1 MIKILLL
8 IDYSS
13 EFDRKLLRGLVQYS
27 KENGP
32 WLFYRLPSYYSAMH
46 GEQGILKW
54 AKEWKADAIIGQ
66 WNNDTIDLQK
76 ELNIPV
82 VLQNYHHRSVTYS
95 NLTGGYKGTGR
106 MAAQFFAKRMFRN
119 FAYFGVKGVVWSDE
133 RCEGYRQEVK
143 RIGGEFF
150 SFESDKQEDEIRMEV
165 SQWLQQL
172 PKPVALF
179 CCDDAHALFISE
191 TCRMNN
197 IHIPEEIA
205 LLGVDNDE
213 LMCNISDPPISS
225 IELEVERGGYSIGRL
240 IHQQI
245 KKEHG
250 GTFNIVINPIR
261 IELRQSTEKHNI
273 KDPYILEFLGI
284 PEQTD
289 FSETELE
296 SRLIDHLQEFLL
308 ELGTGFAFVARQKR
322 FTFEEDHFRVDLVF
336 YNRLLQCFVLFDLKT
351 EKLKHQDL
359 GQMQM
364 YVNYYD
370 RYEKTD
376 FENPTIGILL
386 CPQKNDAVVELTLP
400 ENSNIFPS
408 QYQLYLP
415 DKKLLQKKLQEWI
428 EEETGGEDD

>member
-1 MIKILLL
+1 MERDMENKNILPANPEDSVPELKILCQKAVDL
-8 IDYSS
+8 IDRARNTAIR
-13 EFDRKLLRGLVQYS
+13 EVNLVQLLTYYTLGKWIVEVQQGGSGRAKYGKRVLETLSGALNHAFGKGYS
-27 KENGP
+27 VSTLTNIRK
-32 WLFYRLPSYYSAMH
+32 FYEIYKNRISAPMVTDFSEPNPQPLVTKFGNDVPFRLSWTHYL
-46 GEQGILKW
+46 ILMR
-54 AKEWKADAIIGQ
+54 I
-66 WNNDTIDLQK
+66 
-76 ELNIPV
+76 
-82 VLQNYHHRSVTYS
+82 QNE
-95 NLTGGYKGTGR
+95 
-106 MAAQFFAKRMFRN
+106 
-119 FAYFGVKGVVWSDE
+119 DE
-133 RCEGYRQEVK
+133 RDFYEQLAIQENWGKRVLSRQYGSSLYE
-143 RIGGEFF
+143 RMLIGK
-150 SFESDKQEDEIRMEV
+150 DKQQILRL
-165 SQWLQQL
+165 SKKGQL
-172 PKPVALF
+172 AEKPADLV
-179 CCDDAHALFISE
+179 
-191 TCRMNN
+191 
-197 IHIPEEIA
+197 
-205 LLGVDNDE
+205 
-213 LMCNISDPPISS
+213 
-225 IELEVERGGYSIGRL
+225 
-240 IHQQI
+240 
-245 KKEHG
+245 
-250 GTFNIVINPIR
+250 
-261 IELRQSTEKHNI
+261 

-386 CPQKNDAVVELTLP
+386 CPQKNDAIVELTLP
-400 ENSNIFPS
+400 ENSNIFAS

>member
-1 MIKILLL
+1 MERDMENKSILPANPEDSVPELKILCQKAVDL
-8 IDYSS
+8 IDRARNTAIR
-13 EFDRKLLRGLVQYS
+13 EVNLVQLLTYYTLGKWIVEVQQGGSGRAKYGKRVLETLSDALNHAFGKGYS
-27 KENGP
+27 VSTLTNIRKFYEIYKNRIPAPMVTDFAEPNSQPLVTKFGNDVPFRLSWTHYLILMRIQNEEERDFYEQLAIQENWGKRE
-32 WLFYRLPSYYSAMH
+32 LSRQYGSSLYERML
-46 GEQGILKW
+46 
-54 AKEWKADAIIGQ
+54 IG
-66 WNNDTIDLQK
+66 K
-76 ELNIPV
+76 
-82 VLQNYHHRSVTYS
+82 
-95 NLTGGYKGTGR
+95 
-106 MAAQFFAKRMFRN
+106 
-119 FAYFGVKGVVWSDE
+119 
-133 RCEGYRQEVK
+133 
-143 RIGGEFF
+143 
-150 SFESDKQEDEIRMEV
+150 DKQQILRL
-165 SQWLQQL
+165 S
-172 PKPVALF
+172 KK
-179 CCDDAHALFISE
+179 
-191 TCRMNN
+191 
-197 IHIPEEIA
+197 
-205 LLGVDNDE
+205 
-213 LMCNISDPPISS
+213 
-225 IELEVERGGYSIGRL
+225 GRL
-240 IHQQI
+240 A
-245 KKEHG
+245 
-250 GTFNIVINPIR
+250 
-261 IELRQSTEKHNI
+261 EKPADLV

-400 ENSNIFPS
+400 ENSNIFAS

>member
-1 MIKILLL
+1 MERDMENKNILSANPEDSVPELKILCQKAVDL
-8 IDYSS
+8 IDRARNTAIR
-13 EFDRKLLRGLVQYS
+13 EVNLVQLLTYYTLGKWIVEIQQGGSGRAKYGKRVLETLSDALNHAFGKGYS
-27 KENGP
+27 VSTLTNIRKFYEIYKNRISAPMVTDFSEPNSQPLVTKFGNDVPFRLSWTHYLILMRIQNEEERDFYERLAIQENWGKRE
-32 WLFYRLPSYYSAMH
+32 LSRQYGSSLYERML
-46 GEQGILKW
+46 
-54 AKEWKADAIIGQ
+54 IG
-66 WNNDTIDLQK
+66 K
-76 ELNIPV
+76 
-82 VLQNYHHRSVTYS
+82 
-95 NLTGGYKGTGR
+95 
-106 MAAQFFAKRMFRN
+106 
-119 FAYFGVKGVVWSDE
+119 
-133 RCEGYRQEVK
+133 
-143 RIGGEFF
+143 
-150 SFESDKQEDEIRMEV
+150 DKQQILRL
-165 SQWLQQL
+165 S
-172 PKPVALF
+172 KK
-179 CCDDAHALFISE
+179 
-191 TCRMNN
+191 
-197 IHIPEEIA
+197 
-205 LLGVDNDE
+205 
-213 LMCNISDPPISS
+213 
-225 IELEVERGGYSIGRL
+225 GRL
-240 IHQQI
+240 A
-245 KKEHG
+245 
-250 GTFNIVINPIR
+250 
-261 IELRQSTEKHNI
+261 EKPADLV

-400 ENSNIFPS
+400 ENSNIFAS

>member
-1 MIKILLL
+1 MKRDMENKNILPANPEDSVPELKILCQKAVDL
-8 IDYSS
+8 IDRARNTAIR
-13 EFDRKLLRGLVQYS
+13 EVNLVQLLTYYTLGKWIVEVQQGGSGRAKYGKRVLETLSDALNHVFGKGYS
-27 KENGP
+27 VSTLTNIRKFYEIYKNRISAPMVTDFAEPNSQPLVTKFGNDVPFRLSWTHYLILMRIQNEEERDFYEQLAIQENWGKRE
-32 WLFYRLPSYYSAMH
+32 LSRQYGSSLYERML
-46 GEQGILKW
+46 
-54 AKEWKADAIIGQ
+54 IG
-66 WNNDTIDLQK
+66 K
-76 ELNIPV
+76 
-82 VLQNYHHRSVTYS
+82 
-95 NLTGGYKGTGR
+95 
-106 MAAQFFAKRMFRN
+106 
-119 FAYFGVKGVVWSDE
+119 
-133 RCEGYRQEVK
+133 
-143 RIGGEFF
+143 
-150 SFESDKQEDEIRMEV
+150 DKQQILRL
-165 SQWLQQL
+165 S
-172 PKPVALF
+172 KK
-179 CCDDAHALFISE
+179 
-191 TCRMNN
+191 
-197 IHIPEEIA
+197 
-205 LLGVDNDE
+205 
-213 LMCNISDPPISS
+213 
-225 IELEVERGGYSIGRL
+225 GRL
-240 IHQQI
+240 A
-245 KKEHG
+245 
-250 GTFNIVINPIR
+250 
-261 IELRQSTEKHNI
+261 EKPADLV

-400 ENSNIFPS
+400 ENSNIFAS

>member
-1 MIKILLL
+1 MERDMENKNILPANPEDSVPELKILCQKAVDL
-8 IDYSS
+8 IDRARNTAIR
-13 EFDRKLLRGLVQYS
+13 EVNLVQLLTYYTLGKWIVEVQQGGSGRAKYGKRVLETLSDALNHVFGKGYS
-27 KENGP
+27 VSTLTNIRKFYEIYKNRISAPMVTDFAEPNSQPLVTKFGNDVPFRLSWTHYLILMRIQNEEERDFYEQLAIQENWGKRE
-32 WLFYRLPSYYSAMH
+32 LSRQYGSSLYERML
-46 GEQGILKW
+46 
-54 AKEWKADAIIGQ
+54 IG
-66 WNNDTIDLQK
+66 K
-76 ELNIPV
+76 
-82 VLQNYHHRSVTYS
+82 
-95 NLTGGYKGTGR
+95 
-106 MAAQFFAKRMFRN
+106 
-119 FAYFGVKGVVWSDE
+119 
-133 RCEGYRQEVK
+133 
-143 RIGGEFF
+143 
-150 SFESDKQEDEIRMEV
+150 DKQQILRL
-165 SQWLQQL
+165 S
-172 PKPVALF
+172 KK
-179 CCDDAHALFISE
+179 
-191 TCRMNN
+191 
-197 IHIPEEIA
+197 
-205 LLGVDNDE
+205 
-213 LMCNISDPPISS
+213 
-225 IELEVERGGYSIGRL
+225 GRL
-240 IHQQI
+240 A
-245 KKEHG
+245 
-250 GTFNIVINPIR
+250 
-261 IELRQSTEKHNI
+261 EKPADLV

-400 ENSNIFPS
+400 ENSNIFAS

>member
-1 MIKILLL
+1 MERDMENKNILPANPEDSVPELKLLCQKAVDL
-8 IDYSS
+8 IDRARNTAIR
-13 EFDRKLLRGLVQYS
+13 EVNLVQLLTYYTLGKWIVEVQQGGSGRAKYGKRVLETLSDALNHAFGKGYS
-27 KENGP
+27 VSTLTNIRKFYEIYKNRISAPMVTDFSEPNSQPLVTKFGNDVPFRLSWTHYLILMRIQNEEERDFYEQLAIQENWGKRE
-32 WLFYRLPSYYSAMH
+32 LSRQYGSSLYERML
-46 GEQGILKW
+46 
-54 AKEWKADAIIGQ
+54 IG
-66 WNNDTIDLQK
+66 K
-76 ELNIPV
+76 
-82 VLQNYHHRSVTYS
+82 
-95 NLTGGYKGTGR
+95 
-106 MAAQFFAKRMFRN
+106 
-119 FAYFGVKGVVWSDE
+119 
-133 RCEGYRQEVK
+133 
-143 RIGGEFF
+143 
-150 SFESDKQEDEIRMEV
+150 DKQQILRL
-165 SQWLQQL
+165 S
-172 PKPVALF
+172 KK
-179 CCDDAHALFISE
+179 
-191 TCRMNN
+191 
-197 IHIPEEIA
+197 
-205 LLGVDNDE
+205 
-213 LMCNISDPPISS
+213 
-225 IELEVERGGYSIGRL
+225 GRL
-240 IHQQI
+240 A
-245 KKEHG
+245 
-250 GTFNIVINPIR
+250 
-261 IELRQSTEKHNI
+261 EKPADLV

-400 ENSNIFPS
+400 ENSNIFAS

>member
-1 MIKILLL
+1 MERDMENKNILPANPEDSVPELKILCQKAVDL
-8 IDYSS
+8 IDRARNTAIR
-13 EFDRKLLRGLVQYS
+13 EVNLVQLLTYYTLGKWIVEVQQGGSGRAKYGKRVLETLSDALNHAFGKGYS
-27 KENGP
+27 VSTLTNIRK
-32 WLFYRLPSYYSAMH
+32 FYEIYKNRISAPMVTDFSEPNSQPLVTKFGNDVPFRLSWTHYL
-46 GEQGILKW
+46 ILMR
-54 AKEWKADAIIGQ
+54 I
-66 WNNDTIDLQK
+66 
-76 ELNIPV
+76 
-82 VLQNYHHRSVTYS
+82 QNE
-95 NLTGGYKGTGR
+95 
-106 MAAQFFAKRMFRN
+106 
-119 FAYFGVKGVVWSDE
+119 DE
-133 RCEGYRQEVK
+133 RDFYEQLAIQENWGKRELSRQYGSSLYE
-143 RIGGEFF
+143 RMLIGK
-150 SFESDKQEDEIRMEV
+150 DKQQILRL
-165 SQWLQQL
+165 S
-172 PKPVALF
+172 KK
-179 CCDDAHALFISE
+179 
-191 TCRMNN
+191 
-197 IHIPEEIA
+197 
-205 LLGVDNDE
+205 
-213 LMCNISDPPISS
+213 
-225 IELEVERGGYSIGRL
+225 GRL
-240 IHQQI
+240 A
-245 KKEHG
+245 
-250 GTFNIVINPIR
+250 
-261 IELRQSTEKHNI
+261 EKPADLV

-400 ENSNIFPS
+400 ENSNIFAS

>member
-1 MIKILLL
+1 MERDMENKNILPANPEDSVPELKILCQKAVDL
-8 IDYSS
+8 IDRARNTAIR
-13 EFDRKLLRGLVQYS
+13 EVNLVQLLTYYTLGKWIVEVQQGGSGRAKYGKRVLETLSDALNHVFGKGYS
-27 KENGP
+27 VSTLTNIRKFYEIYKNRISAPMVTDFAEQNSQPLVTKFGNDVPFRLSWTHYLILMRIQNEEERDFYEQLAIQENWGKRE
-32 WLFYRLPSYYSAMH
+32 LSRQYGSSLYERML
-46 GEQGILKW
+46 
-54 AKEWKADAIIGQ
+54 IG
-66 WNNDTIDLQK
+66 K
-76 ELNIPV
+76 
-82 VLQNYHHRSVTYS
+82 
-95 NLTGGYKGTGR
+95 
-106 MAAQFFAKRMFRN
+106 
-119 FAYFGVKGVVWSDE
+119 
-133 RCEGYRQEVK
+133 
-143 RIGGEFF
+143 
-150 SFESDKQEDEIRMEV
+150 DKQQILRL
-165 SQWLQQL
+165 S
-172 PKPVALF
+172 KK
-179 CCDDAHALFISE
+179 
-191 TCRMNN
+191 
-197 IHIPEEIA
+197 
-205 LLGVDNDE
+205 
-213 LMCNISDPPISS
+213 
-225 IELEVERGGYSIGRL
+225 GRL
-240 IHQQI
+240 A
-245 KKEHG
+245 
-250 GTFNIVINPIR
+250 
-261 IELRQSTEKHNI
+261 EKPADLV

-400 ENSNIFPS
+400 ENSNIFAS

>member
-1 MIKILLL
+1 MERDMENKNILPANPGDSVPELKILCQKAVDL
-8 IDYSS
+8 IDRARNTAIR
-13 EFDRKLLRGLVQYS
+13 EVNLVQLLTYYTLGKWIVEVQQGGSGRAKYGKRVLETLSDALNHVFGKGYS
-27 KENGP
+27 VSTLTNIRKFYEIYKNRISAPMVTDFSEPNSQPLVTKFGNDVPFRLSWTHYLILMRIQNEEERDFYEQLAIQENWGKRE
-32 WLFYRLPSYYSAMH
+32 LSRQYGSSLYERML
-46 GEQGILKW
+46 
-54 AKEWKADAIIGQ
+54 IG
-66 WNNDTIDLQK
+66 K
-76 ELNIPV
+76 
-82 VLQNYHHRSVTYS
+82 
-95 NLTGGYKGTGR
+95 
-106 MAAQFFAKRMFRN
+106 
-119 FAYFGVKGVVWSDE
+119 
-133 RCEGYRQEVK
+133 
-143 RIGGEFF
+143 
-150 SFESDKQEDEIRMEV
+150 DKQQILRL
-165 SQWLQQL
+165 S
-172 PKPVALF
+172 KK
-179 CCDDAHALFISE
+179 
-191 TCRMNN
+191 
-197 IHIPEEIA
+197 
-205 LLGVDNDE
+205 
-213 LMCNISDPPISS
+213 
-225 IELEVERGGYSIGRL
+225 GRL
-240 IHQQI
+240 A
-245 KKEHG
+245 
-250 GTFNIVINPIR
+250 
-261 IELRQSTEKHNI
+261 EKPADLV

-400 ENSNIFPS
+400 ENSNIFAS

>member
-1 MIKILLL
+1 MKRDMENKNILPANPEDSVPELKILCQKAVDL
-8 IDYSS
+8 IDRARNTAIR
-13 EFDRKLLRGLVQYS
+13 EVNLVQLLTYYTLGKWIVEVQQGGSGRAKYGKRVLETLSDALNHVFGKGYS
-27 KENGP
+27 VSTLTNIRKFYEIYKNRISAPMVTDFSEPNSQPLVTKFGNDVPFRLSWTHYLILMRIQNEEERDFYEQLAIQENWGKRE
-32 WLFYRLPSYYSAMH
+32 LSRQYGSSLYERML
-46 GEQGILKW
+46 
-54 AKEWKADAIIGQ
+54 IG
-66 WNNDTIDLQK
+66 K
-76 ELNIPV
+76 
-82 VLQNYHHRSVTYS
+82 
-95 NLTGGYKGTGR
+95 
-106 MAAQFFAKRMFRN
+106 
-119 FAYFGVKGVVWSDE
+119 
-133 RCEGYRQEVK
+133 
-143 RIGGEFF
+143 
-150 SFESDKQEDEIRMEV
+150 DKQQILRL
-165 SQWLQQL
+165 S
-172 PKPVALF
+172 KK
-179 CCDDAHALFISE
+179 
-191 TCRMNN
+191 
-197 IHIPEEIA
+197 
-205 LLGVDNDE
+205 
-213 LMCNISDPPISS
+213 
-225 IELEVERGGYSIGRL
+225 GRL
-240 IHQQI
+240 A
-245 KKEHG
+245 
-250 GTFNIVINPIR
+250 
-261 IELRQSTEKHNI
+261 EKPADLV

-400 ENSNIFPS
+400 ENSNIFAS

-428 EEETGGEDD
+428 EEEPGGEDD

>member
-1 MIKILLL
+1 MERDMENKNILPANPEDSVPELKILCQKAVDL
-8 IDYSS
+8 IDRARNTAIR
-13 EFDRKLLRGLVQYS
+13 EVNLVQLLTYYTLGKWIVEVQQGGSGRAKYGKRVLVTLSDALNHAFGKGYS
-27 KENGP
+27 VSTLTNIRK
-32 WLFYRLPSYYSAMH
+32 FYEIYKNRISAPMVTDFSEPNSQPLVTKFGNDVPFRLSWTHYL
-46 GEQGILKW
+46 ILMR
-54 AKEWKADAIIGQ
+54 I
-66 WNNDTIDLQK
+66 
-76 ELNIPV
+76 
-82 VLQNYHHRSVTYS
+82 QNE
-95 NLTGGYKGTGR
+95 
-106 MAAQFFAKRMFRN
+106 
-119 FAYFGVKGVVWSDE
+119 DE
-133 RCEGYRQEVK
+133 RDFYERLAIQENWGKRELSRQYGSSLYE
-143 RIGGEFF
+143 RMLIGK
-150 SFESDKQEDEIRMEV
+150 DKQQILRL
-165 SQWLQQL
+165 S
-172 PKPVALF
+172 KK
-179 CCDDAHALFISE
+179 
-191 TCRMNN
+191 
-197 IHIPEEIA
+197 
-205 LLGVDNDE
+205 
-213 LMCNISDPPISS
+213 
-225 IELEVERGGYSIGRL
+225 GRL
-240 IHQQI
+240 A
-245 KKEHG
+245 
-250 GTFNIVINPIR
+250 
-261 IELRQSTEKHNI
+261 EKPADLV

-400 ENSNIFPS
+400 ENSNIFAS

-415 DKKLLQKKLQEWI
+415 DKKLLQRKLQEWI

>member
-1 MIKILLL
+1 MERDMENKNILPANPEDSVPELKILCQKAVDL
-8 IDYSS
+8 IDRARNTAIR
-13 EFDRKLLRGLVQYS
+13 EVNLVQLLTYYTLGKWIVEVQQGGSGRAKYGKRVLETLSDALNHVFGKGYS
-27 KENGP
+27 VSTLTNIRKFYEIYKNRISAPMVTDFAEPNPQPLVTKFGNDVPFRLSWTHYLILMRIQNEEERDFYEQLAIQENWGKRE
-32 WLFYRLPSYYSAMH
+32 LSRQYGSSLYERML
-46 GEQGILKW
+46 
-54 AKEWKADAIIGQ
+54 IG
-66 WNNDTIDLQK
+66 K
-76 ELNIPV
+76 
-82 VLQNYHHRSVTYS
+82 
-95 NLTGGYKGTGR
+95 
-106 MAAQFFAKRMFRN
+106 
-119 FAYFGVKGVVWSDE
+119 
-133 RCEGYRQEVK
+133 
-143 RIGGEFF
+143 
-150 SFESDKQEDEIRMEV
+150 DKQQILRL
-165 SQWLQQL
+165 S
-172 PKPVALF
+172 KK
-179 CCDDAHALFISE
+179 
-191 TCRMNN
+191 
-197 IHIPEEIA
+197 
-205 LLGVDNDE
+205 
-213 LMCNISDPPISS
+213 
-225 IELEVERGGYSIGRL
+225 GRL
-240 IHQQI
+240 A
-245 KKEHG
+245 
-250 GTFNIVINPIR
+250 
-261 IELRQSTEKHNI
+261 EKPADLV

-400 ENSNIFPS
+400 ENSNIFAS

>member
-1 MIKILLL
+1 MERDMENKNILPENPEDSVPELKILCQKAVNL
-8 IDYSS
+8 IDRARNTAIR
-13 EFDRKLLRGLVQYS
+13 EVNLVQLLTYYTLGKWILEVQQGGSGRAKYGKRVLETLSDALNQAFGKGYS
-27 KENGP
+27 VSTLTNIRK
-32 WLFYRLPSYYSAMH
+32 FYEIYKSQISPPLVTDFAEQNSQPLVTKFGNDVPFRLSWTHYL
-46 GEQGILKW
+46 ILMR
-54 AKEWKADAIIGQ
+54 I
-66 WNNDTIDLQK
+66 
-76 ELNIPV
+76 
-82 VLQNYHHRSVTYS
+82 QNE
-95 NLTGGYKGTGR
+95 
-106 MAAQFFAKRMFRN
+106 
-119 FAYFGVKGVVWSDE
+119 DE
-133 RCEGYRQEVK
+133 RDFYERLAIQENWGKRELSRQYGSSLYE
-143 RIGGEFF
+143 RMLIGK
-150 SFESDKQEDEIRMEV
+150 DKQQILRL
-165 SQWLQQL
+165 S
-172 PKPVALF
+172 KK
-179 CCDDAHALFISE
+179 
-191 TCRMNN
+191 
-197 IHIPEEIA
+197 
-205 LLGVDNDE
+205 
-213 LMCNISDPPISS
+213 
-225 IELEVERGGYSIGRL
+225 GRL
-240 IHQQI
+240 A
-245 KKEHG
+245 
-250 GTFNIVINPIR
+250 
-261 IELRQSTEKHNI
+261 EKPADLI

-370 RYEKTD
+370 RYEKKD

-400 ENSNIFPS
+400 ENSNIFAS

>member
-1 MIKILLL
+1 MERDMENKNILPANPEDSVPELKILCQKAVDL
-8 IDYSS
+8 IDRARNTAIR
-13 EFDRKLLRGLVQYS
+13 EVNLVQLLTYYTLGKWIVEVQQGGSGRAKYGKRVLETLSDALNHAFGKGYS
-27 KENGP
+27 VSTLTNIRK
-32 WLFYRLPSYYSAMH
+32 FYEIYKNRISAPMVTDFAEPNSQPLVTKFGNDVPFRLSWTHYL
-46 GEQGILKW
+46 ILMR
-54 AKEWKADAIIGQ
+54 I
-66 WNNDTIDLQK
+66 
-76 ELNIPV
+76 
-82 VLQNYHHRSVTYS
+82 QNE
-95 NLTGGYKGTGR
+95 
-106 MAAQFFAKRMFRN
+106 
-119 FAYFGVKGVVWSDE
+119 DE
-133 RCEGYRQEVK
+133 RDFYEQLAIQENWGKRELSRQYGSSLYE
-143 RIGGEFF
+143 RMLIGKG
-150 SFESDKQEDEIRMEV
+150 KQQILRL
-165 SQWLQQL
+165 S
-172 PKPVALF
+172 KK
-179 CCDDAHALFISE
+179 
-191 TCRMNN
+191 
-197 IHIPEEIA
+197 
-205 LLGVDNDE
+205 
-213 LMCNISDPPISS
+213 
-225 IELEVERGGYSIGRL
+225 GRL
-240 IHQQI
+240 A
-245 KKEHG
+245 
-250 GTFNIVINPIR
+250 
-261 IELRQSTEKHNI
+261 EKPADLV

-400 ENSNIFPS
+400 ENSNIFAS

>member
-1 MIKILLL
+1 MERDMENKNILPANPEDSVPELKLLCQKAVDL
-8 IDYSS
+8 IDRARNTAIR
-13 EFDRKLLRGLVQYS
+13 EVNLVQLLTYYTLGKWIVEVQQGGSGRAKYGKRVLETLSDALNHAFGKGYS
-27 KENGP
+27 VSTLTNIRK
-32 WLFYRLPSYYSAMH
+32 FYEIYKNRISAPMVTDFSEPNSQPLVTKFGNDVPFRLSWTHYL
-46 GEQGILKW
+46 ILMR
-54 AKEWKADAIIGQ
+54 I
-66 WNNDTIDLQK
+66 
-76 ELNIPV
+76 
-82 VLQNYHHRSVTYS
+82 QNE
-95 NLTGGYKGTGR
+95 
-106 MAAQFFAKRMFRN
+106 
-119 FAYFGVKGVVWSDE
+119 DE
-133 RCEGYRQEVK
+133 RVFYEQLAIQENWGKRELSRQYGSSLYE
-143 RIGGEFF
+143 RMLIGK
-150 SFESDKQEDEIRMEV
+150 DKQQILRL
-165 SQWLQQL
+165 S
-172 PKPVALF
+172 KK
-179 CCDDAHALFISE
+179 
-191 TCRMNN
+191 
-197 IHIPEEIA
+197 
-205 LLGVDNDE
+205 
-213 LMCNISDPPISS
+213 
-225 IELEVERGGYSIGRL
+225 GRL
-240 IHQQI
+240 A
-245 KKEHG
+245 
-250 GTFNIVINPIR
+250 
-261 IELRQSTEKHNI
+261 EKPADLV

-289 FSETELE
+289 FSETELK

-370 RYEKTD
+370 RYEKAD

-400 ENSNIFPS
+400 ENSNIFAS

>member
-1 MIKILLL
+1 MERDMENKNILPANPEDSVPELKILCQKAVDL
-8 IDYSS
+8 IDRARNTAIR
-13 EFDRKLLRGLVQYS
+13 EVNLVQLLTYYTLGKWIVEVQQGGSGRAKYGKRVLETLSDALNHVFGKGYS
-27 KENGP
+27 VSTLTNIRK
-32 WLFYRLPSYYSAMH
+32 FYEIYKNRISAPLVTDFSEPNPQPLVTKFGNDVPFRLSWTHYL
-46 GEQGILKW
+46 ILMR
-54 AKEWKADAIIGQ
+54 I
-66 WNNDTIDLQK
+66 
-76 ELNIPV
+76 
-82 VLQNYHHRSVTYS
+82 QNE
-95 NLTGGYKGTGR
+95 
-106 MAAQFFAKRMFRN
+106 
-119 FAYFGVKGVVWSDE
+119 DE
-133 RCEGYRQEVK
+133 RDFYEQLAIQENWGKRELSRQYGSSLYE
-143 RIGGEFF
+143 RMLIGK
-150 SFESDKQEDEIRMEV
+150 DKQQILRL
-165 SQWLQQL
+165 S
-172 PKPVALF
+172 KK
-179 CCDDAHALFISE
+179 
-191 TCRMNN
+191 
-197 IHIPEEIA
+197 
-205 LLGVDNDE
+205 
-213 LMCNISDPPISS
+213 
-225 IELEVERGGYSIGRL
+225 GRL
-240 IHQQI
+240 A
-245 KKEHG
+245 
-250 GTFNIVINPIR
+250 
-261 IELRQSTEKHNI
+261 EKPADLV

-400 ENSNIFPS
+400 ENSNIFAS

>member
-1 MIKILLL
+1 MERDMENKNILPANPEDSVPELKILCQKAVDL
-8 IDYSS
+8 IDRARNTAIR
-13 EFDRKLLRGLVQYS
+13 EVNLVQLLTYYTLGKWIVEVQQGGSGRAKYGKRILETLSDALNHVFGKGYS
-27 KENGP
+27 VSTLTNIRK
-32 WLFYRLPSYYSAMH
+32 FYEIYKNRISAPMVTDFAEQNSQPLVTKFGNDVPFRLSWTHYL
-46 GEQGILKW
+46 ILMR
-54 AKEWKADAIIGQ
+54 I
-66 WNNDTIDLQK
+66 
-76 ELNIPV
+76 
-82 VLQNYHHRSVTYS
+82 QNE
-95 NLTGGYKGTGR
+95 
-106 MAAQFFAKRMFRN
+106 
-119 FAYFGVKGVVWSDE
+119 DE
-133 RCEGYRQEVK
+133 RDFYERLAIQENWGKRELSRQYGSSLYE
-143 RIGGEFF
+143 RMLIGK
-150 SFESDKQEDEIRMEV
+150 DKQQILRL
-165 SQWLQQL
+165 S
-172 PKPVALF
+172 KK
-179 CCDDAHALFISE
+179 
-191 TCRMNN
+191 
-197 IHIPEEIA
+197 
-205 LLGVDNDE
+205 
-213 LMCNISDPPISS
+213 
-225 IELEVERGGYSIGRL
+225 GRL
-240 IHQQI
+240 A
-245 KKEHG
+245 
-250 GTFNIVINPIR
+250 
-261 IELRQSTEKHNI
+261 EKPADLV

-400 ENSNIFPS
+400 ENSNIFAS

>member
-1 MIKILLL
+1 MERDMENKNILPANPEDSVPELKILCQKAVDL
-8 IDYSS
+8 IDRARNTAIR
-13 EFDRKLLRGLVQYS
+13 EVNLVQLLTYYTLGKWIVEVQQGGSGRAKYGKRVLETLSDALNHVFGKGYS
-27 KENGP
+27 VSTLTNIRK
-32 WLFYRLPSYYSAMH
+32 FYEIYKNRISAPLVTDFSEPNPQPLVTKFGNDVPFRLSWTHYL
-46 GEQGILKW
+46 ILMR
-54 AKEWKADAIIGQ
+54 I
-66 WNNDTIDLQK
+66 
-76 ELNIPV
+76 
-82 VLQNYHHRSVTYS
+82 QNE
-95 NLTGGYKGTGR
+95 
-106 MAAQFFAKRMFRN
+106 
-119 FAYFGVKGVVWSDE
+119 DE
-133 RCEGYRQEVK
+133 RDFYEQLAIQENWGKRELSRQYGSSLYE
-143 RIGGEFF
+143 RMLIGK
-150 SFESDKQEDEIRMEV
+150 DKQQILRL
-165 SQWLQQL
+165 S
-172 PKPVALF
+172 KK
-179 CCDDAHALFISE
+179 
-191 TCRMNN
+191 
-197 IHIPEEIA
+197 
-205 LLGVDNDE
+205 
-213 LMCNISDPPISS
+213 
-225 IELEVERGGYSIGRL
+225 GRL
-240 IHQQI
+240 A
-245 KKEHG
+245 
-250 GTFNIVINPIR
+250 
-261 IELRQSTEKHNI
+261 EKPADLV

-400 ENSNIFPS
+400 ENSNIFAS
-408 QYQLYLP
+408 QHQLYLP

>member
-1 MIKILLL
+1 MERDMENKNILPANPEDSVPELKILCQKAVDL
-8 IDYSS
+8 IDRARNTAIR
-13 EFDRKLLRGLVQYS
+13 EVNLVQLLTYYTLGKWIVEVQQGGSGRAKYGKRVLETLSDALNHVFGKGYS
-27 KENGP
+27 VSTLTNIRKFYEIYKNRISAPMVTDFSEPNSQPLVTKFGNDVPFRLSWTHYLILMRIQNEEERDFYEQLAIQENWGKRE
-32 WLFYRLPSYYSAMH
+32 LSRQYGSSLYERML
-46 GEQGILKW
+46 
-54 AKEWKADAIIGQ
+54 IG
-66 WNNDTIDLQK
+66 K
-76 ELNIPV
+76 
-82 VLQNYHHRSVTYS
+82 
-95 NLTGGYKGTGR
+95 
-106 MAAQFFAKRMFRN
+106 
-119 FAYFGVKGVVWSDE
+119 
-133 RCEGYRQEVK
+133 
-143 RIGGEFF
+143 
-150 SFESDKQEDEIRMEV
+150 DKQQILRL
-165 SQWLQQL
+165 S
-172 PKPVALF
+172 KK
-179 CCDDAHALFISE
+179 
-191 TCRMNN
+191 
-197 IHIPEEIA
+197 
-205 LLGVDNDE
+205 
-213 LMCNISDPPISS
+213 
-225 IELEVERGGYSIGRL
+225 GRL
-240 IHQQI
+240 A
-245 KKEHG
+245 
-250 GTFNIVINPIR
+250 
-261 IELRQSTEKHNI
+261 EKPADLV

-400 ENSNIFPS
+400 ENSNIFAS
-408 QYQLYLP
+408 QYPLYLP

>member
-1 MIKILLL
+1 MERDMENKNILPANPEDSVPELKLLCQKAVDL
-8 IDYSS
+8 IDRARNTAIR
-13 EFDRKLLRGLVQYS
+13 EVNLVQLLTYYTLGKWIVEVQQGGSGRAKYGKRVLETLSGALNHAFGKGYS
-27 KENGP
+27 VSTLTNIRK
-32 WLFYRLPSYYSAMH
+32 FYEIYKNRISAPMVTDFSEPNSQPLVTKFGNDVPFRLSWTHYL
-46 GEQGILKW
+46 ILMR
-54 AKEWKADAIIGQ
+54 I
-66 WNNDTIDLQK
+66 
-76 ELNIPV
+76 
-82 VLQNYHHRSVTYS
+82 QNE
-95 NLTGGYKGTGR
+95 
-106 MAAQFFAKRMFRN
+106 
-119 FAYFGVKGVVWSDE
+119 DE
-133 RCEGYRQEVK
+133 RDFYEQLAIQENWGKRELSRQYGSSLYE
-143 RIGGEFF
+143 RMLIGK
-150 SFESDKQEDEIRMEV
+150 DKQQILRL
-165 SQWLQQL
+165 S
-172 PKPVALF
+172 KK
-179 CCDDAHALFISE
+179 
-191 TCRMNN
+191 
-197 IHIPEEIA
+197 
-205 LLGVDNDE
+205 
-213 LMCNISDPPISS
+213 
-225 IELEVERGGYSIGRL
+225 GRL
-240 IHQQI
+240 A
-245 KKEHG
+245 
-250 GTFNIVINPIR
+250 
-261 IELRQSTEKHNI
+261 EKPADLV

-370 RYEKTD
+370 RYEKAD

-400 ENSNIFPS
+400 ENSNIFAS

>member
-1 MIKILLL
+1 MERDMENKNILSANPEDSVPELKILCQKAVDL
-8 IDYSS
+8 IDRARNTAIR
-13 EFDRKLLRGLVQYS
+13 EVNLVQLLTYYTLGKWIVEVQQGGSGRAKYGKRVLETLSDALNHAFGKGYS
-27 KENGP
+27 VSTLTNIRKFYEIYKNRISAPMVTDFAEQNSQPLVTKFENDVP
-32 WLFYRLPSYYSAMH
+32 FRLSWTHYL
-46 GEQGILKW
+46 ILMR
-54 AKEWKADAIIGQ
+54 I
-66 WNNDTIDLQK
+66 
-76 ELNIPV
+76 
-82 VLQNYHHRSVTYS
+82 QNE
-95 NLTGGYKGTGR
+95 
-106 MAAQFFAKRMFRN
+106 
-119 FAYFGVKGVVWSDE
+119 DE
-133 RCEGYRQEVK
+133 RDFYEQLAIQENWGKRELSRQYGSSLYE
-143 RIGGEFF
+143 RMLIGK
-150 SFESDKQEDEIRMEV
+150 DKQQILRL
-165 SQWLQQL
+165 S
-172 PKPVALF
+172 KK
-179 CCDDAHALFISE
+179 
-191 TCRMNN
+191 
-197 IHIPEEIA
+197 
-205 LLGVDNDE
+205 
-213 LMCNISDPPISS
+213 
-225 IELEVERGGYSIGRL
+225 GRL
-240 IHQQI
+240 A
-245 KKEHG
+245 
-250 GTFNIVINPIR
+250 
-261 IELRQSTEKHNI
+261 EKPADLV

-400 ENSNIFPS
+400 ENSNIFAS

>member
-1 MIKILLL
+1 MEREMENKNILPANPEDSVPELNLLCQKAVDL
-8 IDYSS
+8 IDCARNTAIR
-13 EFDRKLLRGLVQYS
+13 EVNLVQLLTYYTLGKWIVEVQQGGSGRAKYGKRVLETLSDALNHAFGKGYS
-27 KENGP
+27 VSTLTNIRK
-32 WLFYRLPSYYSAMH
+32 FYEIYKNRISAPMVTDFSEPNSQPLVTKFGNDVPFRLSWTHYL
-46 GEQGILKW
+46 ILMR
-54 AKEWKADAIIGQ
+54 I
-66 WNNDTIDLQK
+66 
-76 ELNIPV
+76 
-82 VLQNYHHRSVTYS
+82 QNE
-95 NLTGGYKGTGR
+95 
-106 MAAQFFAKRMFRN
+106 
-119 FAYFGVKGVVWSDE
+119 DE
-133 RCEGYRQEVK
+133 RDFYEQLAIQENWGKRELSRQYGSSLYE
-143 RIGGEFF
+143 RMLIGK
-150 SFESDKQEDEIRMEV
+150 DKQQILRL
-165 SQWLQQL
+165 S
-172 PKPVALF
+172 KK
-179 CCDDAHALFISE
+179 
-191 TCRMNN
+191 
-197 IHIPEEIA
+197 
-205 LLGVDNDE
+205 
-213 LMCNISDPPISS
+213 
-225 IELEVERGGYSIGRL
+225 GRL
-240 IHQQI
+240 A
-245 KKEHG
+245 
-250 GTFNIVINPIR
+250 
-261 IELRQSTEKHNI
+261 EKPADLV

-400 ENSNIFPS
+400 ENSNIFAS

>member
-1 MIKILLL
+1 MERDMENKNILPENLEDSVPELKILCQKAVNL
-8 IDYSS
+8 IDRARNTAIR
-13 EFDRKLLRGLVQYS
+13 EVNLVQLLTYYTLGKWIVEVQQGGSGRAKYGKRVLETLSDALNQAFGKGYS
-27 KENGP
+27 VSTLTNIRKFYEIYKSRISPPLVTDFAEQNSQPLVTKFENDVP
-32 WLFYRLPSYYSAMH
+32 FRLSWTHYL
-46 GEQGILKW
+46 ILMR
-54 AKEWKADAIIGQ
+54 I
-66 WNNDTIDLQK
+66 
-76 ELNIPV
+76 
-82 VLQNYHHRSVTYS
+82 QNE
-95 NLTGGYKGTGR
+95 
-106 MAAQFFAKRMFRN
+106 
-119 FAYFGVKGVVWSDE
+119 DE
-133 RCEGYRQEVK
+133 RDFYERLAIQENWGKRELSRQYGSSLYE
-143 RIGGEFF
+143 RMLIGK
-150 SFESDKQEDEIRMEV
+150 DKQQILRL
-165 SQWLQQL
+165 S
-172 PKPVALF
+172 KK
-179 CCDDAHALFISE
+179 
-191 TCRMNN
+191 
-197 IHIPEEIA
+197 
-205 LLGVDNDE
+205 
-213 LMCNISDPPISS
+213 
-225 IELEVERGGYSIGRL
+225 GRL
-240 IHQQI
+240 A
-245 KKEHG
+245 
-250 GTFNIVINPIR
+250 
-261 IELRQSTEKHNI
+261 EKPADLV

-370 RYEKTD
+370 RYEKKD

-400 ENSNIFPS
+400 ENSNIFAS

>member
-1 MIKILLL
+1 MERDMENKNILPANPEDSVPELKILCQKAVDL
-8 IDYSS
+8 IDRARNTAIR
-13 EFDRKLLRGLVQYS
+13 EVNLVQLLTYYTLGKWIVEVQQGGSGRAKYGKRVLETLSDALNHVFGKGYS
-27 KENGP
+27 VSTLTNIRKFYEIYKNRISAPMVTDFSEPNSQPLVTKFGNDVPFRLSWTHYLILMRIQNEEERDFYEQLAIQENWGKRE
-32 WLFYRLPSYYSAMH
+32 LSRQYGSSLYERML
-46 GEQGILKW
+46 
-54 AKEWKADAIIGQ
+54 IG
-66 WNNDTIDLQK
+66 K
-76 ELNIPV
+76 
-82 VLQNYHHRSVTYS
+82 
-95 NLTGGYKGTGR
+95 
-106 MAAQFFAKRMFRN
+106 
-119 FAYFGVKGVVWSDE
+119 
-133 RCEGYRQEVK
+133 
-143 RIGGEFF
+143 
-150 SFESDKQEDEIRMEV
+150 DKQQILRL
-165 SQWLQQL
+165 S
-172 PKPVALF
+172 KK
-179 CCDDAHALFISE
+179 
-191 TCRMNN
+191 
-197 IHIPEEIA
+197 
-205 LLGVDNDE
+205 
-213 LMCNISDPPISS
+213 
-225 IELEVERGGYSIGRL
+225 GRL
-240 IHQQI
+240 A
-245 KKEHG
+245 
-250 GTFNIVINPIR
+250 
-261 IELRQSTEKHNI
+261 EKPADLV

-400 ENSNIFPS
+400 ENSNIFAS

-428 EEETGGEDD
+428 EEETGGEAD

>member
-1 MIKILLL
+1 MERDMENKNILSANPEDSVPELKILCQKAVDL
-8 IDYSS
+8 IDRARNTAIR
-13 EFDRKLLRGLVQYS
+13 EVNLVQLLTYYTLGRWIVEVQQDGSGRAKYGKRVLETLSDALNHAFGKGYS
-27 KENGP
+27 VSTLTNIRK
-32 WLFYRLPSYYSAMH
+32 FYEIYKNRISAPMVTDFSEPNSQPLVTKFGNDVPFRLSWTHYL
-46 GEQGILKW
+46 ILMR
-54 AKEWKADAIIGQ
+54 I
-66 WNNDTIDLQK
+66 
-76 ELNIPV
+76 
-82 VLQNYHHRSVTYS
+82 QNE
-95 NLTGGYKGTGR
+95 
-106 MAAQFFAKRMFRN
+106 
-119 FAYFGVKGVVWSDE
+119 DE
-133 RCEGYRQEVK
+133 RDFYEQLAIQENWGKRELSRQYGSSLYE
-143 RIGGEFF
+143 RMLIGK
-150 SFESDKQEDEIRMEV
+150 DKQQILRL
-165 SQWLQQL
+165 S
-172 PKPVALF
+172 KK
-179 CCDDAHALFISE
+179 
-191 TCRMNN
+191 
-197 IHIPEEIA
+197 
-205 LLGVDNDE
+205 
-213 LMCNISDPPISS
+213 
-225 IELEVERGGYSIGRL
+225 GRL
-240 IHQQI
+240 A
-245 KKEHG
+245 
-250 GTFNIVINPIR
+250 
-261 IELRQSTEKHNI
+261 EKPADLV

-400 ENSNIFPS
+400 ENSNIFAS

>member
-1 MIKILLL
+1 MERDMENKNILPANPEDSVPELKILCQKAVDL
-8 IDYSS
+8 IDRARNTAIR
-13 EFDRKLLRGLVQYS
+13 EVNLVQLLTYYTLGKWIVEVQQGGSGRAKYGKRVLETLSDALNHAFGKGYS
-27 KENGP
+27 VSTLTNIRK
-32 WLFYRLPSYYSAMH
+32 FYEIYKNRISAPMVTDFAEPNSQPLVTKFGNDVPFRLSWTHYL
-46 GEQGILKW
+46 ILMR
-54 AKEWKADAIIGQ
+54 I
-66 WNNDTIDLQK
+66 
-76 ELNIPV
+76 
-82 VLQNYHHRSVTYS
+82 QNE
-95 NLTGGYKGTGR
+95 
-106 MAAQFFAKRMFRN
+106 
-119 FAYFGVKGVVWSDE
+119 DE
-133 RCEGYRQEVK
+133 RDFYERLAIQENWSKRELSRQYGSSLYE
-143 RIGGEFF
+143 RMLIGK
-150 SFESDKQEDEIRMEV
+150 DKQQILRL
-165 SQWLQQL
+165 S
-172 PKPVALF
+172 KK
-179 CCDDAHALFISE
+179 
-191 TCRMNN
+191 
-197 IHIPEEIA
+197 
-205 LLGVDNDE
+205 
-213 LMCNISDPPISS
+213 
-225 IELEVERGGYSIGRL
+225 GRL
-240 IHQQI
+240 A
-245 KKEHG
+245 
-250 GTFNIVINPIR
+250 
-261 IELRQSTEKHNI
+261 EKPADLV

-400 ENSNIFPS
+400 ENSNIFAS

>member
-1 MIKILLL
+1 MELDMENKNILPANPEDSVPELKILCQKAVDL
-8 IDYSS
+8 IDRARNTAIR
-13 EFDRKLLRGLVQYS
+13 EVNLVQLLTYYTLGKWIVEVQQGGSGRAKYGKRVLETLSDALNHVFGKGYS
-27 KENGP
+27 VSTLTNIRKFYEIYKNRISAPMVTDFSEPNPQPLVTKFGNDVPFRLSWTHYLILMRIQNEEERDFYEQLAIQENWGKRE
-32 WLFYRLPSYYSAMH
+32 LSRQYGSSLYERML
-46 GEQGILKW
+46 
-54 AKEWKADAIIGQ
+54 IG
-66 WNNDTIDLQK
+66 K
-76 ELNIPV
+76 
-82 VLQNYHHRSVTYS
+82 
-95 NLTGGYKGTGR
+95 
-106 MAAQFFAKRMFRN
+106 
-119 FAYFGVKGVVWSDE
+119 
-133 RCEGYRQEVK
+133 
-143 RIGGEFF
+143 
-150 SFESDKQEDEIRMEV
+150 DKQQILRL
-165 SQWLQQL
+165 S
-172 PKPVALF
+172 KK
-179 CCDDAHALFISE
+179 
-191 TCRMNN
+191 
-197 IHIPEEIA
+197 
-205 LLGVDNDE
+205 
-213 LMCNISDPPISS
+213 
-225 IELEVERGGYSIGRL
+225 GRL
-240 IHQQI
+240 A
-245 KKEHG
+245 
-250 GTFNIVINPIR
+250 
-261 IELRQSTEKHNI
+261 EKPADLV

-336 YNRLLQCFVLFDLKT
+336 YNRLLQCFVLFDLKA

-400 ENSNIFPS
+400 ENSNIFAS

>member
-1 MIKILLL
+1 MERDMENKNILPANPEDSVPELKILCQKAVDL
-8 IDYSS
+8 IDRARNTAIR
-13 EFDRKLLRGLVQYS
+13 EVNLVQLLTYYTLGKWIVEVQQGGSGRAKYGKRVLETLSDALNHVFGKGYS
-27 KENGP
+27 VSTLTNIRK
-32 WLFYRLPSYYSAMH
+32 FYEIYKNRISAPMVTDFSEPNSQPLVTKFGNDVPFRLSWTHYL
-46 GEQGILKW
+46 ILMR
-54 AKEWKADAIIGQ
+54 I
-66 WNNDTIDLQK
+66 
-76 ELNIPV
+76 
-82 VLQNYHHRSVTYS
+82 QNE
-95 NLTGGYKGTGR
+95 
-106 MAAQFFAKRMFRN
+106 
-119 FAYFGVKGVVWSDE
+119 DE
-133 RCEGYRQEVK
+133 RDFYERLAIQENWGKRELSRQYGSSLYE
-143 RIGGEFF
+143 RMLIGK
-150 SFESDKQEDEIRMEV
+150 DKQQI
-165 SQWLQQL
+165 L
-172 PKPVALF
+172 
-179 CCDDAHALFISE
+179 
-191 TCRMNN
+191 
-197 IHIPEEIA
+197 
-205 LLGVDNDE
+205 
-213 LMCNISDPPISS
+213 
-225 IELEVERGGYSIGRL
+225 RL
-240 IHQQI
+240 S
-245 KKEHG
+245 KKE
-250 GTFNIVINPIR
+250 R
-261 IELRQSTEKHNI
+261 LAEKPADLV

-336 YNRLLQCFVLFDLKT
+336 YNRLLQCFVLFNLKT

-400 ENSNIFPS
+400 ENSNIFAS

>member
-1 MIKILLL
+1 MERDMENKNILPANPEDSVPELKLLCQKAVDL
-8 IDYSS
+8 IDRARNTAIR
-13 EFDRKLLRGLVQYS
+13 EVNLVQLLTYYTLGKWIVEVQQGGSGRAKYGKRVLETLSDALNHAFGKGYS
-27 KENGP
+27 VSTLTNIRK
-32 WLFYRLPSYYSAMH
+32 FYEIYKNRISAPMVTDFAEQNSQPLVTKFGNDVPFRLSWTHYL
-46 GEQGILKW
+46 ILMR
-54 AKEWKADAIIGQ
+54 I
-66 WNNDTIDLQK
+66 
-76 ELNIPV
+76 
-82 VLQNYHHRSVTYS
+82 QNE
-95 NLTGGYKGTGR
+95 
-106 MAAQFFAKRMFRN
+106 
-119 FAYFGVKGVVWSDE
+119 DE
-133 RCEGYRQEVK
+133 RDFYEQLAIQENWGKRELSRQYGSSLYE
-143 RIGGEFF
+143 RMLIGK
-150 SFESDKQEDEIRMEV
+150 DKQQILRL
-165 SQWLQQL
+165 S
-172 PKPVALF
+172 KK
-179 CCDDAHALFISE
+179 
-191 TCRMNN
+191 
-197 IHIPEEIA
+197 
-205 LLGVDNDE
+205 
-213 LMCNISDPPISS
+213 
-225 IELEVERGGYSIGRL
+225 GRL
-240 IHQQI
+240 A
-245 KKEHG
+245 
-250 GTFNIVINPIR
+250 
-261 IELRQSTEKHNI
+261 EKPADLV

-400 ENSNIFPS
+400 ENSNIFAS

>member
-1 MIKILLL
+1 MERDMENKNILPANPEDSVPELKLLCQKAVDL
-8 IDYSS
+8 IDRARNTAIR
-13 EFDRKLLRGLVQYS
+13 EVNLVQLLTYYTLGKWIVEVQQGGSGRAKYGKRVLETLSDALNHAFGKGYS
-27 KENGP
+27 VSTLTNIRK
-32 WLFYRLPSYYSAMH
+32 FYEIYKNRISAPLVTDFSEPNSQPLVTKFGNDVPFRLSWTHYL
-46 GEQGILKW
+46 ILMR
-54 AKEWKADAIIGQ
+54 I
-66 WNNDTIDLQK
+66 
-76 ELNIPV
+76 
-82 VLQNYHHRSVTYS
+82 QNE
-95 NLTGGYKGTGR
+95 
-106 MAAQFFAKRMFRN
+106 
-119 FAYFGVKGVVWSDE
+119 DE
-133 RCEGYRQEVK
+133 RDFYEQLAIQENWGKRELSRQYGSSLYE
-143 RIGGEFF
+143 RMLIGK
-150 SFESDKQEDEIRMEV
+150 DKQQILRL
-165 SQWLQQL
+165 S
-172 PKPVALF
+172 KK
-179 CCDDAHALFISE
+179 
-191 TCRMNN
+191 
-197 IHIPEEIA
+197 
-205 LLGVDNDE
+205 
-213 LMCNISDPPISS
+213 
-225 IELEVERGGYSIGRL
+225 GRL
-240 IHQQI
+240 A
-245 KKEHG
+245 
-250 GTFNIVINPIR
+250 
-261 IELRQSTEKHNI
+261 EKPADLV

-336 YNRLLQCFVLFDLKT
+336 YNRLLRCFVLFDLKT

-400 ENSNIFPS
+400 ENSNIFAS